1 MPVIPSAVLGMEN
14 MHMSKKVKLRLIVD
28 VEYDS
33 EGVPARVLRDMLEYI
48 PQMASSN
55 GMMSGDTEATVDTW
69 SMRTVE
75 VLDPPENLNEWLEE
89 AVEDGVITLDT
100 DAVVRYGLKEPAEL
114 IHEWYER
121 MAIQAAHYVG
131 DELSMAPGAVEALK
145 PKIRWAFKEHMPAA
159 QLDAI
164 LEGGAEQ
171 MALLLCESRRG
182 DLLNGVLENETLND
196 LESRYPGYRIA
207 PSTADGDSGQ

>member
-1 MPVIPSAVLGMEN
+1 
-14 MHMSKKVKLRLIVD
+14 MSKKVKLRLIVD
-28 VEYDS
+28 VEYDP
-33 EGVPARVLRDMLEYI
+33 EGVPTRVLRDMLEYI

-55 GMMSGDTEATVDTW
+55 GMMTGDTEATVDTW

-89 AVEDGVITLDT
+89 AVEDGVITLDA
-100 DAVVRYGLKEPAEL
+100 DAVLRYGLKEPAEL

-121 MAIQAAHYVG
+121 MALQAAHYVG

-145 PKIRWAFKEHMPAA
+145 PKIQEAFKEHMPGL

-171 MALLLCESRRG
+171 MALLLCEHRRG
-182 DLLNGVLENETLND
+182 ELLNGVLDDETLQD
-196 LESRYPGYRIA
+196 LESRYPGFGFA
-207 PSTADGDSGQ
+207 PASTETAAASE